1 MASKIGLYN
10 SALLILGERKLA
22 SLAEAREPRRALDDA
37 WDDAVAYCLE
47 AGFWNFA
54 MRAIQADSSASV
66 TPTFGYTYAFTKP
79 QDFVRTYMLGST
91 ETFDPP
97 LLTIVDEPN
106 YWYANVDPL
115 YVKYVSNDAAYG
127 MDLSLWSESFAEYVA
142 NRLAVKT
149 CKRITGKYPDEDMK
163 KDEKRAEA
171 QAQSKDAMD
180 EPPGF
185 PPRGTWVTSRL
196 GGRDRNLGNTR

>member
-1 MASKIGLYN
+1 MASKLGLYN
-10 SALLILGERKLA
+10 DALLILGERKLA

-37 WDDAVAYCLE
+37 YDSAVGYCLE
-47 AGFWNFA
+47 RGFWNHA

-66 TPTFGYTYAFTKP
+66 TPTFGFNYAFAKP
-79 QDFVRTYMLGST
+79 SDFVRLHSFGAT

-97 LLTIVDEPN
+97 LMTIVDEPN

-115 YVKYVSNDAAYG
+115 YVRYVSNDTAYG
-127 MDLSLWSESFAEYVA
+127 MDLSLWSETFADYVA

-149 CKRITGKYPDEDMK
+149 CKRITGKSPDDGMK
-163 KDEKRAEA
+163 ADEKKALA
-171 QAQSKDAMD
+171 VAKSKDAMD

-185 PPRGTWVTSRL
+185 PPRGSWVNSRL
-196 GGRDRNLGNTR
+196 GSFSDRSLIR